1 MEEIVS
7 ENTTSEVT
15 LNLSELHF
23 SQISFISGIFNSWIS
38 DDLNQIIKNFL
49 IPMKSIADVWILE

>member
-1 MEEIVS
+1 MEEIVT

-49 IPMKSIADVWILE
+49 IPMISIADV

>member
-23 SQISFISGIFNSWIS
+23 SQISFISGIFNSRIS

-49 IPMKSIADVWILE
+49 IPMISIADV

>member
-49 IPMKSIADVWILE
+49 IPMISIADV

>member
-49 IPMKSIADVWILE
+49 IPMKSIADV

>member
-23 SQISFISGIFNSWIS
+23 SQISLISGIFNSWIS

-49 IPMKSIADVWILE
+49 IPMISIADV